1 MSDKVTA
8 EEVRETVKRVWDANT
23 SKKTDALAAMYATGS
38 SVFTTDGVRPEPGKL
53 VAMKREREYFHKDA
67 SMQVDLGP
75 IEVDILSDLAA
86 VAYYTFNLHVKQ
98 KQISPGKF
106 ADEDMP
112 TGRITQV
119 IQRQSDGKLL
129 VIHEHL
135 SVPME

>member
-1 MSDKVTA
+1 MSDKVTT
-8 EEVRETVKRVWDANT
+8 EEVCEIVKQVWDANT
-23 SKKTDALAAMYATGS
+23 SKKTDALAGMYATGS

-53 VAMKREREYFHKDA
+53 VAMKREREYFHKDT
-67 SMQVDLGP
+67 SLQVDLGP
-75 IEVDILSDLAA
+75 IEVHILSDQAA
-86 VAYYTFNLHVKQ
+86 VAYYTFNLRVKQ

-119 IQRQSDGKLL
+119 VERQSDGRLL

-135 SVPME
+135 SVPTG